1 MISWNSDK
9 RAFLVFANIFLT
21 NYDMSTI
28 SSKNNE
34 YLIDD
39 RRVIHWCFKILNSY
53 VRFGTILNSIP
64 NEKIT
69 IEISTILDHFN

>member
-1 MISWNSDK
+1 M
-9 RAFLVFANIFLT
+9 FANIFLN

-28 SSKNNE
+28 SPNNNE
-34 YLIDD
+34 YLIDE
-39 RRVIHWCFKILNSY
+39 RCVIHWCFKILNSY

-69 IEISTILDHFN
+69 VEISTILDHFN